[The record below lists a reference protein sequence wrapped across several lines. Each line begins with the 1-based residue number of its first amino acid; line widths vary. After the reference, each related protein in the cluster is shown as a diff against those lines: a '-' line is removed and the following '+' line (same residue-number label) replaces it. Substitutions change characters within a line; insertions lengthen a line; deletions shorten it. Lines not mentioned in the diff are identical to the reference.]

1 MKTFWEFL
9 EETQSHRKHP
19 HFSSKDD
26 LLKQYGGKLP
36 SGTFIKNRGSKE
48 IPQYGLASVKS
59 RKDASKRRD
68 DRIKMTT
75 GQLTPEQNRQ
85 VQIKRD
91 RAKRDGKEV
100 HHATEIETSAREMK
114 NMSPGEKLKHKMK
127 HKKQHKYS
135 GNDPKNLV
143 LANKG
148 SVGEFKPTQPGFHHS
163 KYHAFERKHRS
174 KLKELENAI
183 SPMRAF
189 TTLVNKERKKIKKSK
204 ELQSRMSKAAEKLG
218 IKG

>member
-26 LLKQYGGKLP
+26 LLKHYGGKLP

-114 NMSPGEKLKHKMK
+114 NMSPGEI
-127 HKKQHKYS
+127 
-135 GNDPKNLV
+135 
-143 LANKG
+143 ANKG